1 MLCMSPTALVVSSM
15 LGKLVNQKPDGQIT
29 SHMQGRGRRPATCPP
44 TVSTSTRTRCWVTPS
59 WRTLRRSSLSWHLP
73 SFSLLERRGQ
83 RLNWSQWRRSGG
95 INCSLGLPGGW
106 IQERMAPLDW
116 EIRTSISF
124 ILFVLY
130 SHSIV
135 NLRPLP
141 LSKCFEFHKSP
152 KPNLLNILIWKSIKI
167 FIFNFR
173 YFEMLSLSMSTSTKQ
188 DAPT

>member
-1 MLCMSPTALVVSSM
+1 MF
-15 LGKLVNQKPDGQIT
+15 GQT
-29 SHMQGRGRRPATCPP
+29 Y
-44 TVSTSTRTRCWVTPS
+44 STSTYYCLLLWFGGQLCLSPHFFGLQEANLTIFSFIYIYLFICWVTPS

-135 NLRPLP
+135 NLCPLP
-141 LSKCFEFHKSP
+141 LSKYFEFRKSI
-152 KPNLLNILIWKSIKI
+152 KLNLLNILIWKSIKL

-173 YFEMLSLSMSTSTKQ
+173 YFEMLSLLMSTSTKQ